1 MNACQSLCMPILM
14 NANLRAAVMDQIM
27 DNNQHIWNRKDWVNK
42 TQALVKE
49 FRNLHPGALTWKLG

>member
-1 MNACQSLCMPILM
+1 MPILM